1 MGVEISYGRKK
12 EMEKEFVYK
21 KGSVVVKT
29 KLGKVRGYAYNGVSV
44 FKGIPYAKAK
54 RFHAPEPL
62 EAWEGE
68 LDATSF
74 GYVCP
79 LLEMPKPCGEIF
91 VPHRYWIMD
100 EDCLNLNIWTPACDD
115 KARPILIWLHG
126 GGFEAGSSIEHI
138 AYEGENMSRRG
149 DAVVVSVNHRLNVL
163 GYFDLSAFGQE
174 YANSGNAGM
183 DDIIASLKWVQE
195 NIKKFGGDPKN
206 VTVFGQ
212 SGGGAKVTTLLQMPA
227 ADGLFAKGINMSGVI
242 GDLMPK
248 RGQSGKELA
257 EAVMEELN
265 VSSVKELEAV
275 PYAQLA
281 AAYLKVR
288 PSFQAQGKYSGSLP
302 IPNAYYVGD
311 PGDVG
316 FRKESS
322 NVPLMVGS
330 VFGEFFAFAPMPF
343 DRNHLTKEEGEKA
356 VAQVMGEAAASEL
369 LPLFEKAYP
378 AHNPVDLTVLDCI
391 VRAPILSYVK
401 ERSKVN
407 NQTYSYLFDLDL
419 PLDGGWV
426 PWHCADI
433 PYVFA
438 NTSCTPYTQ
447 EEGVTERIE
456 KEIFESVMAFA
467 RTGNPNHAGIPNWP
481 ACTPD
486 QVYTLVTSK
495 NTRVEC
501 NYDNELMETI
511 LNYRPSDL
519 SNRTEED
526 GQIQH

>member
-1 MGVEISYGRKK
+1 
-12 EMEKEFVYK
+12 MEKQFLYQ
-21 KGSVVVKT
+21 KGSVVVDT
-29 KLGKVRGYAYNGVSV
+29 KLGKVRGYEYNGVSV
-44 FKGIPYAKAK
+44 FKGIPYAKAE
-54 RFHAPEPL
+54 RFHEPEPL
-62 EAWEGE
+62 EKWDGE

-79 LLEMPKPCGEIF
+79 LLEMPKPNGEIF

-100 EDCLNLNIWTPACDD
+100 EDCLNLNIWTPACDG
-115 KARPILIWLHG
+115 KKRPVLVWFHG

-149 DAVVVSVNHRLNVL
+149 DAVVISLNHRLNVL
-163 GYFDLSAFGQE
+163 GYFDLSAFGDE
-174 YANSGNAGM
+174 YANSGNLGM
-183 DDIIASLKWVQE
+183 DDIIAALKWIQE
-195 NIKKFGGDPKN
+195 NIEKFGGDPKN

-227 ADGLFAKGINMSGVI
+227 ADGLFQKGINMSGVI

-248 RGQSGKELA
+248 RGQSGKEIA
-257 EAVMEELN
+257 EAVMEELG
-265 VSSVKELEAV
+265 VKSVKELEKV
-275 PYAQLA
+275 PYASLA

-288 PSFQAQGKYSGSLP
+288 PAFQAQGKYSGGCP
-302 IPNAYYVGD
+302 IPNEFYVGD
-311 PGDVG
+311 PLDVG

-322 NVPLMVGS
+322 DVALMVGS
-330 VFGEFFAFAPMPF
+330 VFGEFFTFSPMSF
-343 DRNHLTKEEGEKA
+343 DRNTMTKEEGEQA
-356 VAQVMGEAAASEL
+356 VTQVFGEEAAKEL

-378 AHNPVDLTVLDCI
+378 THNPVDLTVLDCV

-401 ERSKVN
+401 ERSKASKE
-407 NQTYSYLFDLDL
+407 TYSYLFDLDL

-438 NTSCTPYTQ
+438 NTCFTPYTQ

-456 KEIFESVMAFA
+456 TEIFDSVMGFA
-467 RTGNPNHAGIPNWP
+467 RNGNPNHETIPNWP

-486 QVYTLVTSK
+486 KLYTLVTSK

-501 NYDNELMETI
+501 NYDNELMTAI
-511 LNYRPSDL
+511 LKYRS
-519 SNRTEED
+519 SNLHDHKEED
-526 GQIQH
+526 GKIQH

>member
-1 MGVEISYGRKK
+1 
-12 EMEKEFVYK
+12 MEKEFVFK
-21 KGSVVVKT
+21 KGSVVVETNK
-29 KLGKVRGYAYNGVSV
+29 GKVRGYAYNGVSV

-54 RFHAPEPL
+54 RFNAPEPL

-79 LLEMPKPCGEIF
+79 LLDMPKPAGEVF
-91 VPHRYWIMD
+91 VPHRYWVMD
-100 EDCLNLNIWTPACDD
+100 EDCLNLNIWTPSCDE
-115 KARPILIWLHG
+115 KKRPVLVWFHG

-149 DAVVVSVNHRLNVL
+149 DAVVVSINHRLNVL
-163 GYFDLSAFGQE
+163 GYFDLSAFGSE

-183 DDIIASLKWVQE
+183 DD
-195 NIKKFGGDPKN
+195 N
-206 VTVFGQ
+206 
-212 SGGGAKVTTLLQMPA
+212 
-227 ADGLFAKGINMSGVI
+227 
-242 GDLMPK
+242 DLMPK
-248 RGQSGKELA
+248 RGQSGKEIA
-257 EAVMEELN
+257 EAVMEELG
-265 VSSVKELEAV
+265 VSSVKELEKV

-288 PSFQAQGKYSGSLP
+288 PTFQAQGKYSGGAP
-302 IPNAYYVGD
+302 IPNEFYVGD
-311 PGDVG
+311 PSDVG

-322 NVPLMVGS
+322 NVALMVGS
-330 VFGEFFAFAPMPF
+330 VFGEFFTFAPMPF
-343 DRNHLTKEEGEKA
+343 DRNHMTKEEGEK
-356 VAQVMGEAAASEL
+356 VVEKVMGEKAAAEL

-378 AHNPVDLTVLDCI
+378 THNPVDLTVLDTI
-391 VRAPILSYVK
+391 VRVPLLDYVK
-401 ERSKVN
+401 ERSKMN
-407 NQTYSYLFDLDL
+407 AQTYSYMFDLEL

-438 NTSCTPYTQ
+438 NTSFTPYTQ
-447 EEGVTERIE
+447 EAGVTERIE
-456 KEIFESVMAFA
+456 TEIFDSVMSFA
-467 RTGNPNHAGIPNWP
+467 RTGDPNNSAIPNWP

-486 QVYTLVTSK
+486 HIYTLVTSK

-501 NYDNELMETI
+501 NYDDELMKVI
-511 LNYRPSDL
+511 PKYRPTDL
-519 SNRTEED
+519 RNHSEEE

>member
-1 MGVEISYGRKK
+1 
-12 EMEKEFVYK
+12 MEKEFVFK
-21 KGSVVVKT
+21 KGSVVVETNK
-29 KLGKVRGYAYNGVSV
+29 GKVRGYAYNGVSV

-79 LLEMPKPCGEIF
+79 LLDMPKPAGEVF
-91 VPHRYWIMD
+91 VPHRYWVMD
-100 EDCLNLNIWTPACDD
+100 EDCLNLNIWTPSCDE
-115 KARPILIWLHG
+115 KKRPVLVWFHG

-149 DAVVVSVNHRLNVL
+149 DAVVVSINHRLNVL
-163 GYFDLSAFGQE
+163 GYFDLSAFGSE

-195 NIKKFGGDPKN
+195 NIEKFGGDPKN

-242 GDLMPK
+242 NDLIPK
-248 RGQSGKELA
+248 RGQSGKEIA
-257 EAVMEELN
+257 EAVMEELG
-265 VSSVKELEAV
+265 VSSVKELEKV
-275 PYAQLA
+275 SYAQLA

-288 PSFQAQGKYSGSLP
+288 PTFQAQGKYSGGAP
-302 IPNAYYVGD
+302 IPNEFYVGD
-311 PGDVG
+311 PSDVG

-322 NVPLMVGS
+322 NVALMVGS
-330 VFGEFFAFAPMPF
+330 VFGEFFTFAPMPF
-343 DRNHLTKEEGEKA
+343 DRNHMTKEEGEK
-356 VAQVMGEAAASEL
+356 VVEKVMGEKAAAEL

-378 AHNPVDLTVLDCI
+378 THNPVDLTVLDTI
-391 VRAPILSYVK
+391 VRVPLLDYVK
-401 ERSKVN
+401 ERSKMN
-407 NQTYSYLFDLDL
+407 AQTYSYMFDLEL

-438 NTSCTPYTQ
+438 NTSFTPYTQ
-447 EEGVTERIE
+447 EAGVTERVE
-456 KEIFESVMAFA
+456 TEIFDSVMSFA
-467 RTGNPNHAGIPNWP
+467 RTGDPNNSAIPNWP

-486 QVYTLVTSK
+486 HIYTLVTSK

-501 NYDNELMETI
+501 NYDDELMKVI
-511 LNYRPSDL
+511 PKYRPTDL
-519 SNRTEED
+519 RNHSEEE